1 MTRVILLMLSEKQKL
16 TKIMGLGVEFTKVK
30 DIDVLL
36 EHILYKARK
45 LIKADAGSIY
55 ICL

>member
-1 MTRVILLMLSEKQKL
+1 MLSEKQKL
-16 TKIMGLGVEFTKVK
+16 TKIKGLGVEITKAK

-36 EHILYKARK
+36 EYILYKARK

>member
-1 MTRVILLMLSEKQKL
+1 MTRVILPMLSEKQKL
-16 TKIMGLGVEFTKVK
+16 TKIMELGVEITGAK

>member
-16 TKIMGLGVEFTKVK
+16 TKIKGLGVEITKAK

-36 EHILYKARK
+36 EYILYKARK